1 MNQVTA
7 RKRRTIDPDG
17 KRAAILAAAQRL
29 FAVQGYEHTVIAAV
43 ASEAGVAVGSVN
55 RIFYSKSDL
64 LLAAQRDFEQAFV
77 AAMTAGWHVAGP
89 VRHRF
94 RSMFGA
100 LFDEMALRRNLM
112 PLMALRAEQATALS
126 QERDG
131 DITRAAIRAFMREA
145 IDEGIFRPV
154 PIIETAEIAFG
165 MVDAAMKA
173 VFSSN
178 DTGGANNYIRQLVEM
193 LAASLEAEKIMVGPE
208 GLEPPTKR
216 L

>member
-1 MNQVTA
+1 MTQITV

-29 FAVQGYEHTVIAAV
+29 FAAQGYEHTVIAAV
-43 ASEAGVAVGSVN
+43 AAEAGVAVGSVN
-55 RIFYSKSDL
+55 RIFHSKSDL
-64 LLAAQRDFEQAFV
+64 LLAAQREFEQAFV
-77 AAMTAGWHVAGP
+77 ASMTVGWHVAGP

-94 RSMFGA
+94 RSMFMA
-100 LFDEMALRRNLM
+100 LFDETARRRALM

-131 DITRAAIRAFMREA
+131 DITRAAIRGFMREA

-173 VFSSN
+173 VFSSH
-178 DTGGANNYIRQLVEM
+178 DSRSADIYIMQLVEM
-193 LAASLEAEKIMVGPE
+193 LVAALATEKIMVGPE
-208 GLEPPTKR
+208 GTPLS
-216 L
+216 